1 MTEVTPGIHWLKLPI
16 TIRDTSLTHVNAY
29 LVQGDDGYLLVDAG
43 WNTSEVF
50 DSLQKQLAEIGAE
63 IKDISQIV
71 VTHIHPD
78 HYGLAGKLKQLSGA
92 KITLHHLEK
101 NLIDSRYINMDILLR
116 RVAQWLHTNGVPDDS
131 LSELQTAS
139 LGVAR
144 FVAPTTPDL
153 VFKGGETLS
162 VGSFSLK
169 VLWTAGHSPG
179 HICLYEPSQ
188 KILISGDH
196 ILPTITPNIG
206 LHPQSGDNP
215 LGDYISS
222 LNTVKLL
229 DVDLVLPGH
238 ENPFNGLQ
246 PRIEK
251 IIQHHEQ
258 RSSEILETLAEPKTA
273 YQIAIKITWVP
284 HIPDVGWQELGPLD
298 KRLAVLETIAHL
310 KSMRVN
316 QKINESTRDGIIHYQ
331 SL

>member
-1 MTEVTPGIHWLKLPI
+1 MPQ
-16 TIRDTSLTHVNAY
+16 RDVLLGYVNVY
-29 LVQGDDGYLLVDAG
+29 LVQGDNGHLLIDTG
-43 WNTSEVF
+43 WNTKEAF
-50 DSLQKQLAEIGAE
+50 DSLKSQLSEIGIN

-92 KITLHHLEK
+92 KIALHYLEK
-101 NLIDSRYINMDILLR
+101 NLIDSRYVNMDILLR
-116 RVAQWLHTNGVPDDS
+116 RVARWLHTNGVPDAS

-139 LGVAR
+139 LGVVK
-144 FVAPTTPDL
+144 FVAPATPDL

-162 VGSFSLK
+162 AGSFSLK

-179 HICLYEPSQ
+179 HICLYEPSH
-188 KILISGDH
+188 KMLISGDH

-238 ENPFNGLQ
+238 ENPFTGLQ
-246 PRIEK
+246 SRIKEV
-251 IIQHHEQ
+251 IRHHEQ
-258 RSSEILETLAEPKTA
+258 RSSEILQIFKAKPKTA
-273 YQIAIKITWVP
+273 YQIATEITWMSDTNGVS
-284 HIPDVGWQELGPLD
+284 WQDLTPLD